1 MVIAVTLVDV
11 LGGIM
16 MADRS
21 MLSEKLDAVNAN
33 FRRVL
38 DNLSPLTD
46 VLT

>member
-1 MVIAVTLVDV
+1 
-11 LGGIM
+11 M

-21 MLSEKLDAVNAN
+21 MLSEKLDVLNAV

-38 DNLSPLTD
+38 DNLSPLTG